1 MSAENAR
8 KLEQYGTLK
17 KGIKRIVQHGKIPF
31 RLGQVSFF
39 AYPET
44 CKVPHAGAFEQTYG
58 KLSDVL
64 VQPQLTFEDLKATL
78 EEKLNKK
85 VNYPTCLKLWRMKDT
100 LANRQHASADKEAGF
115 DNYWRNYSRHAIDAE
130 LIDNL
135 G

>member
-17 KGIKRIVQHGKIPF
+17 KGIKRIVQHGKIPY

-64 VQPQLTFEDLKATL
+64 VQPQLTSRTS
-78 EEKLNKK
+78 KLLLRK
-85 VNYPTCLKLWRMKDT
+85 
-100 LANRQHASADKEAGF
+100 S
-115 DNYWRNYSRHAIDAE
+115 
-130 LIDNL
+130 
-135 G
+135 